1 MRLTTLCLI
10 LFLSITLSACQTRP
24 AVTDDPLPEQDAQI
38 LARLQANL
46 SDVDYGFAPLL
57 LDPASQVT
65 VEDGIAYLVYPTQP
79 DNPRDWQ
86 TMDCFATAYAVRDEL
101 LTSEHVADV
110 ALGLVTLPSGLE
122 DGLSR
127 HVAAWVTFADGH
139 TTIVDLT
146 PLAAGPVGPA
156 HTAVQWERDQDRLE
170 RQFQDWRHRI
180 HLNKAQPM
188 LVTRQNGHLYYL
200 LAAVLILDDEYQF
213 VLHDH
218 QVQPATY
225 DRPLQFNRS
234 AVVGLRFDRADFAN
248 VRPMIASENAAT
260 AFSTRPHLL
269 TRQGDTDP
277 TLNAVLDEHL
287 YLLWHLVTK
296 FSHGDPLWGQEPE
309 LSTLIVPEGG
319 KVRITLEPVR
329 GTPEPDPTLTL
340 HVNLVDGQTGQPV
353 QGDVLLG
360 DEDCRGEIVQRQ
372 VSQFAVALP
381 GRVETTP
388 IYLCVLAE
396 GYERWSQGY
405 RYHLEHSRG
414 ASFTVELTRE

>member
-1 MRLTTLCLI
+1 MRLTTLFLM
-10 LFLSITLSACQTRP
+10 LLLSIPLSACQSKP

-38 LARLQANL
+38 LARLQVNL

-57 LDPASQVT
+57 LDPASRVV

-79 DNPRDWQ
+79 ADPREWQ
-86 TMDCFATAYAVRDEL
+86 TMDCFATAYAVRDQL
-101 LTSEHVADV
+101 LKNERVSDV

-139 TTIVDLT
+139 TTTVDLT
-146 PLAAGPVGPA
+146 PLAADPIAPHHVPV
-156 HTAVQWERDQDRLE
+156 HLDRDQESIE
-170 RQFQDWRHRI
+170 RQFEKWRHGI
-180 HLNKAQPM
+180 FLSKAQPM
-188 LVTRQNGHLYYL
+188 LVTRRDGRLYYL
-200 LAAVLILDDEYQF
+200 LASVLILDDEYQF
-213 VLHDH
+213 TLHGH
-218 QVQPATY
+218 QVQPATR
-225 DRPLQFNRS
+225 DRPLQFDHS
-234 AVVGLRFDRADFAN
+234 AVIGLRFSRSAFAN
-248 VRPMIASENAAT
+248 VQPVVTSEGSHAFNA
-260 AFSTRPHLL
+260 RPHLL
-269 TRQGDTDP
+269 TRQGDADP
-277 TLNAVLDEHL
+277 ALNAVLDEHL

-309 LSTLIVPEGG
+309 LPALVLPEGS

-360 DEDCRGEIVQRQ
+360 DEDCQGETVQRQ

-405 RYHLEHSRG
+405 RYHLEHSRV